1 MKKYWE
7 QLKPLER
14 RWAVGAGVLIF
25 LMLNYFFI
33 WPHRH
38 DWARAQKR
46 ADDAEDKIKTYNV
59 EIVKKPVYLARLRGL
74 QADGSDVVAEDQAID
89 FVRFYSS
96 LLLAN
101 HVLLLNGGTLTTRTN
116 NQFFIEQQ
124 LGISVQA
131 DETNLVNFLYNL
143 AAGNSMVR
151 VRAMNLHATP
161 DKHEL
166 NAGITMIASYLK
178 KSTAPSKSG
187 PSRTTPA
194 TAPAK
199 TAITPA
205 KPAAPPL
212 AHQPPGAPPATAKKM
227 PPPAFN
233 QAAMS
238 NRMARFL
245 RPGTTNKARE

>member
-14 RWAVGAGVLIF
+14 RWAVAGLALVF

-38 DWARAQKR
+38 DWAR
-46 ADDAEDKIKTYNV
+46 DDARAQNADKKIDEYNA
-59 EIVKKPVYLARLRGL
+59 EIVKKAVYLGKLRTL

-89 FVRFYSS
+89 FVRFYSG

-101 HVLLLNGGTLTTRTN
+101 RVLLQNGGTLTTRTN
-116 NQFFIEQQ
+116 NPFFIEQQ
-124 LGISVQA
+124 LGITAQA

-143 AAGNSMVR
+143 GAGNSMVR
-151 VRAMNLHATP
+151 VKAMNLRPTS

-178 KSTAPSKSG
+178 KATAPSRAAPTKN
-187 PSRTTPA
+187 TTSP
-194 TAPAK
+194 K
-199 TAITPA
+199 TASSAP
-205 KPAAPPL
+205 KPAAPEIARKPPL
-212 AHQPPGAPPATAKKM
+212 TPTANANKLPPA
-227 PPPAFN
+227 AFN
-233 QAAMS
+233 AAAKS

-245 RPGTTNKARE
+245 RPGTTNKTRE